1 MHFIATKTV
10 TSLMR
15 AWPNMIHT
23 YCVFLNILPYHWNT
37 VIDNCLIQSDINSL
51 QYVHSYMM
59 YYLTAMDDGWATRD
73 FYLLFFSAIIYD
85 FEWYYLIMYNQY
97 FVVCVAITRRCY
109 MNGMSRQQLCFADA
123 TLTTDEHPWM
133 SINPLYL
140 THIYWNNIEYGTC
153 IYHAT

>member
-1 MHFIATKTV
+1 MHHRNNA
-10 TSLMR
+10 L
-15 AWPNMIHT
+15 
-23 YCVFLNILPYHWNT
+23 YCNENYNIT
-37 VIDNCLIQSDINSL
+37 DARVG
-51 QYVHSYMM
+51 QYDTH
-59 YYLTAMDDGWATRD
+59 
-73 FYLLFFSAIIYD
+73 
-85 FEWYYLIMYNQY
+85 Y

-153 IYHAT
+153 IYHATLCDLAR